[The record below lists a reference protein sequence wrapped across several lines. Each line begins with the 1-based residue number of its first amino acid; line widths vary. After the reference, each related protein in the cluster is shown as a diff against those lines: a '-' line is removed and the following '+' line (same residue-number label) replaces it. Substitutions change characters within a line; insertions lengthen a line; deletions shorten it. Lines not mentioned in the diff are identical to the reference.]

1 MAAAVMCATTVTVS
15 LTVGMAQLFP
25 PVTAILLSLVLAVP
39 VASFVARMVSGP
51 VRALMR
57 AVGDGLL
64 SLGERDYSIR
74 IAGEREDELGL
85 MVRRFNRLA
94 AQLRQERNEIFQKEM
109 VLETVLSA
117 APLAIVLANDAGRIV
132 YANPTAY
139 ELFATSDKLEGA
151 ELAAAVARLPA
162 PFRDA
167 LARSEDGLVTIEHA
181 DGDEAYGLM
190 RRYFTISTQQHTLYL
205 VRRLTREMAQNE
217 AETWKRAIR
226 VISHELNNS
235 LAPITSLIHS
245 ARHILLHPEH
255 AHRLGAVFDTIEE
268 RSGHLKNFLEGY
280 ARFAKLPRPTPREV
294 PWRDLV
300 DGLAR
305 LYAFKVGGDVPS
317 RPGWFDPAQLEQV
330 CINLLK
336 NAAESGSAPDEIVLE
351 IARRDDGAEL
361 RVLDRGKGMTDD
373 ALRKA
378 LLPFYSTKKTGSG
391 LGLALC
397 RDIVAAHGGRLAI
410 APRDGGGLAVS
421 VWLPGPGDANQ
432 RYGPPNGP

>member
-1 MAAAVMCATTVTVS
+1 MALTVTLATAANVA
-15 LTVGMAQLFP
+15 LAVGMAQLCP
-25 PVTAILLSLVLAVP
+25 PAMAIPCALILAVP
-39 VASFVARMVSGP
+39 LTFLVARLVSGP

-74 IAGEREDELGL
+74 IAGEREDELGM

-94 AQLRQERNEIFQKEM
+94 VQLREERNEIFQKEM
-109 VLETVLSA
+109 VLETVLGA
-117 APLAIVLANDAGRIV
+117 APLAIVLANEAGRVV

-139 ELFATSDKLEGA
+139 ELFAGSDKLDGQVFA
-151 ELAAAVARLPA
+151 DMIGKLPT
-162 PFRDA
+162 PLREA
-167 LARSEDGLVTIEHA
+167 LERSEDGLVTFEQ
-181 DGDEAYGLM
+181 GDREEAYGVM

-205 VRRLTREMAQNE
+205 ARRLTHEMAQSE

-226 VISHELNNS
+226 IISHELNNS

-245 ARHILLHPEH
+245 ARHILQHPEH
-255 AHRLGAVFDTIEE
+255 AHRLKAVFDTIEE
-268 RSGHLKNFLEGY
+268 RSGHLKNFLEAY
-280 ARFAKLPRPTPREV
+280 ARFAKLPRPTPRPV
-294 PWRDLV
+294 PWRELV
-300 DGLAR
+300 DGLAK
-305 LYAFKVGGDVPS
+305 LYTFKIAGDVPPE
-317 RPGWFDPAQLEQV
+317 PGWFDPAQLEQV

-336 NAAESGSAPDEIVLE
+336 NAAESGSPTDEIALE
-351 IARRDDGAEL
+351 INPGDDGTEL
-361 RVLDRGKGMTDD
+361 RVLDRGKGMTED

-397 RDIVAAHGGRLAI
+397 RDIVAAHGGKLAI

-421 VWLPGPGDANQ
+421 VWLPRPPDH